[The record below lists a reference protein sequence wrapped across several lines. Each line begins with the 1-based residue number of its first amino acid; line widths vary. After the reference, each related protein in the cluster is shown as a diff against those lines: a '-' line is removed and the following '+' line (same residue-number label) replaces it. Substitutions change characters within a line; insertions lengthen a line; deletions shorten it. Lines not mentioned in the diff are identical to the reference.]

1 MCGLAA
7 HSLVAEVKNSTL
19 SPYNEPADIPE
30 LRIIPEESQN
40 CPEGKAPNG
49 TMEALRTP
57 RTHLR
62 VHSRLAAGCVVK
74 RVSLRRSLLT
84 RTAARTAKYKARKIN
99 APAAIA
105 FTSSMSI

>member
-7 HSLVAEVKNSTL
+7 HSLVAEVKNSTP
-19 SPYNEPADIPE
+19 SPYNEQ
-30 LRIIPEESQN
+30 RTFRN
-40 CPEGKAPNG
+40 CVLFLKKAKTVQKVRPPNG
-49 TMEALRTP
+49 TIEALRTP
-57 RTHLR
+57 RTHLK

-74 RVSLRRSLLT
+74 RVSLRRSVLT

-105 FTSSMSI
+105 FTSSMST